1 MVKKGSAFV
10 KEKDYPS
17 EIHKRLY
24 THSDLSLPLSKEA
37 VSQHHLL
44 RINCLCIRKQIEA
57 AGDKNKVELW
67 R

>member
-1 MVKKGSAFV
+1 MVEKGSAFV

-24 THSDLSLPLSKEA
+24 THSDLSSPPSKEA
-37 VSQHHLL
+37 APQHHLL
-44 RINCLCIRKQIEA
+44 RINCLRIRKQIEP

>member
-24 THSDLSLPLSKEA
+24 THSDLSLP
-37 VSQHHLL
+37 
-44 RINCLCIRKQIEA
+44 
-57 AGDKNKVELW
+57 VE
-67 R
+67 RGSFTTSPS